1 MKKLPLIA
9 LTLASSMLLAS
20 TVQAGNGNKGY
31 GHKSA
36 SQQTITELSSA
47 ESTDLQFMREEE
59 KLARDVYLT
68 MDEYWGDQ
76 TPIFANI
83 AMSEEIHTSTVD
95 YILDKY
101 GVEDPVINDT
111 VGVFTNKGLQ
121 ELYNQLVTKGK
132 ASLNDALYVGGLIEE
147 KDMRDILA
155 AISATD
161 ERAIVIAYSN
171 LLDGSKNHLRAFV
184 RVIEAQGLVYQAQYL
199 EDEEVELIL
208 NDQQ

>member
-9 LTLASSMLLAS
+9 VTLVSSMLIAS
-20 TVQAGNGNKGY
+20 AAQAGNNGY
-31 GHKSA
+31 GYGRNGGQ
-36 SQQTITELSSA
+36 QQTTTELSTA
-47 ESTDLQFMREEE
+47 ESGDLQFMREEE

-101 GVEDPVINDT
+101 GVDDPVINDS

-121 ELYNQLVTKGK
+121 ELYDQLVAKGK
-132 ASLNDALYVGGLIEE
+132 LSLIDALYVGGLIEE
-147 KDMRDILA
+147 KDMKDILA
-155 AISATD
+155 AINATD

-184 RVIEAQGLVYQAQYL
+184 RVIEAQGLVYEAQYL

-208 NDQQ
+208 NDQR

>member
-1 MKKLPLIA
+1 MKKLSFVA
-9 LTLASSMLLAS
+9 AALASSMLIAG
-20 TVQAGNGNKGY
+20 TVQAENGNHGY
-31 GHKSA
+31 GRNGGG
-36 SQQTITELSSA
+36 QQAITELSTGEA
-47 ESTDLQFMREEE
+47 GDLQFMREEE

-68 MDEYWGDQ
+68 MDEYWGDL
-76 TPIFANI
+76 TPVFANI

-101 GVEDPVINDT
+101 GVEDPVINDS

-121 ELYNQLVTKGK
+121 ELYDQLVTKG
-132 ASLNDALYVGGLIEE
+132 SSSFIDALYVGALIEE
-147 KDMRDILA
+147 KDMKDILA
-155 AISATD
+155 AINATD

-184 RVIEAQGLVYQAQYL
+184 RVIEAQGLAYEAQYL

-208 NDQQ
+208 NDRR